1 MSHTITF
8 CPHTFTCKCSLQWVI
23 ALVREAS
30 SFCYTINTGPSLGLL
45 LDTLLLP
52 GVMEMLKLLL
62 SRISPSRCSSSS
74 EVGLMLGGPA
84 QNPGSGP
91 PQGPSLPH
99 CPGKQ
104 REVRALLSKAAS
116 EGQGQLLQSSDMNMV
131 SGFSLDYGSLHGLW
145 KEHRHW
151 TSAQTSASG
160 TQTWLSWVQTSPWP
174 WVAAQASSSHL
185 QFRLSS

>member
-1 MSHTITF
+1 MSYIYIDKNISIYIYLILCDFHIMYSNPTQFPVFPYLSYFTWVTSPLLKKWKWKLKRKQNHHHHQKQTNKQTKKSHHGSCVCHSVSHTITF

-45 LDTLLLP
+45 LDTLQLP

-84 QNPGSGP
+84 
-91 PQGPSLPH
+91 
-99 CPGKQ
+99 
-104 REVRALLSKAAS
+104 
-116 EGQGQLLQSSDMNMV
+116 
-131 SGFSLDYGSLHGLW
+131 
-145 KEHRHW
+145 
-151 TSAQTSASG
+151 
-160 TQTWLSWVQTSPWP
+160 
-174 WVAAQASSSHL
+174 
-185 QFRLSS
+185 